1 MANLLH
7 AQKNQNPPPNP
18 VQNDHTQDPHP
29 ESLTKKIE
37 GFIKLKAPTFDYTDD
52 PLEAE
57 DWFRKI
63 EKKLDLTTCTD
74 EECVALAVHQLK
86 GTASAWWD
94 SFCGTHDD
102 PASIT
107 WEEFTVAF
115 REFFVPKEMLMQK
128 AAEFRNLKQ
137 GTMRVQEYVNL
148 FIRMM
153 RYAPD
158 DTRTDEK
165 KQYWFL
171 QGLHPEIR
179 VLLTAGVYRSLRHMM
194 NMAISVGKEVL
205 DYDEGESSKRK
216 RTDHMSLPRTF
227 QRPWYDLGDSDVDL
241 DCNAEV
247 QGPIRQR
254 QSYQPLGE
262 DSWEEPPILIP
273 TPGDLAFT
281 CYVCGSLDHEAEL
294 CPYKERKKRK
304 RKRHAKALT
313 HRRSDQCTQAR
324 APHSAIQGQ
333 LNHVTA
339 GDTTNA
345 PDVVLGLEFKADLTI
360 LCSDGIDSLSLYS
373 RYLQLHSLVTKTI
386 DEVPVICEYPD
397 VFPDELPGLPP
408 DRAVEFAI
416 NLVPG
421 AAPIA
426 KAPYRMSGK
435 EYYELKK
442 QLDNLLEKGLIR
454 CSISPW
460 GAPVLRKTSMRLCI
474 DYRGLNAVTL
484 KSKCPLPQ
492 IDDLLDQLKGE
503 RYFSKID
510 LRSGYHQMKIR
521 EEDIPKTAFVTRYG
535 HHEFTVVSS
544 GLTNAPAYFMN
555 MMNLIFKEELDQFV
569 VVFTDDI
576 LIYSK
581 TREQHEKHLR
591 AVLEKLR
598 RNQLYGKFSKCEFW
612 LEKITLLGHVWT
624 TEGVSVD
631 RGQKEA
637 VSNWKTPRNLLKDKV
652 SFEWNNKREKSFQ
665 CLKDKLTTTP
675 VLTLPDLQKDF
686 VVYCDAS
693 RQGLGCVLMQDNHVI
708 SHASCQ
714 LRAHEENYPT
724 HDLELAAVVH
734 ALKIW
739 RHYLL
744 GNKCDIY
751 TDHKNLKYIFTQSEL
766 NMRQR
771 RWLELIKDYELE
783 IHYHPGKANVV
794 ADALSRK
801 SYCNLLTGEE
811 LPIELCAEMEQ
822 LRLDFVTTEQLN
834 ELRVRCTLED
844 QIRQA
849 QKDCPSIVELK
860 EGMEKG
866 LLPDFRT
873 DDRGTIWLK
882 ERLES
887 ILTKA
892 HCTKYSIH
900 PGSIKMYQ
908 DLKKLFWWRRMK
920 RDIVAF
926 VAQCDTCNRIKAEKQ
941 RPAGLLKPLDIPM
954 WKWEKITMDFIV
966 GLPRTPKGNDSI
978 WVIVDRLTKSAHFIP
993 VKATHNAPRLAELYI
1008 QNSLHEALG
1017 TKLDYSTAYHPQTD
1031 GQTERVNQ
1039 LLEDLLRACVLTY
1052 GPNWEDSLPFAEF
1065 SYNNSY
1071 QASIEMSPFQALYGR
1086 QCRTP
1091 LMWEEA
1097 GERQFFGPA
1106 MFEEAAE
1113 NVAKVR
1119 ENLRIAQSRQKSY
1132 VDKRRRELTFEAGE
1146 FVYLKVSPLRG
1157 TKKFHMRGKLAPR
1170 YVGPYRIKKKIG
1182 ELAYEL
1188 ELPEHLSGVHPV
1200 FHISQLRKCL
1210 RLPETQISPE
1220 AADLQDNLEY
1230 PVQILD
1236 RAEKGTRRTRVPVCK
1251 VLWSNHSER
1260 EATWEKESEL
1270 RDKYPHLFENE

>member
-1 MANLLH
+1 
-7 AQKNQNPPPNP
+7 
-18 VQNDHTQDPHP
+18 
-29 ESLTKKIE
+29 
-37 GFIKLKAPTFDYTDD
+37 
-52 PLEAE
+52 
-57 DWFRKI
+57 
-63 EKKLDLTTCTD
+63 
-74 EECVALAVHQLK
+74 
-86 GTASAWWD
+86 
-94 SFCGTHDD
+94 
-102 PASIT
+102 
-107 WEEFTVAF
+107 
-115 REFFVPKEMLMQK
+115 
-128 AAEFRNLKQ
+128 
-137 GTMRVQEYVNL
+137 
-148 FIRMM
+148 
-153 RYAPD
+153 
-158 DTRTDEK
+158 
-165 KQYWFL
+165 
-171 QGLHPEIR
+171 
-179 VLLTAGVYRSLRHMM
+179 MM
-194 NMAISVGKEVL
+194 NKAISAGKEVL
-205 DYDEGESSKRK
+205 DYHGGESSKRK
-216 RTDHMSLPRTF
+216 RTDHMSLPGTF
-227 QRPWYDLGDSDVDL
+227 QRPWYDLGDSDDDL
-241 DCNAEV
+241 DYNAEV

-254 QSYQPLGE
+254 QSHQPLGE
-262 DSWEEPPILIP
+262 DSWEETPTPIP

-281 CYVCGSLDHEAEL
+281 CFVCGSLDHEADL
-294 CPYKERKKRK
+294 CPYKEKKKRK
-304 RKRHAKALT
+304 RKRHAKAYT

-324 APHSAIQGQ
+324 APQTAMQGQ

-339 GDTTNA
+339 EDTTNA

-360 LCSDGIDSLSLYS
+360 LCSDGIDVILGRDWLTRHRGVISCSPRSVKLVHPTRQEVEFVPVQSLATH
-373 RYLQLHSLVTKTI
+373 QLHSLVTKTI
-386 DEVPVICEYPD
+386 DEIPVVCEYPD
-397 VFPDELPGLPP
+397 VFPDDIPGFPP

-421 AAPIA
+421 TAPIA

-435 EYYELKK
+435 EYDELKK
-442 QLDNLLEKGLIR
+442 QLDELLEKGLIR
-454 CSISPW
+454 CSVSPW
-460 GAPVLRKTSMRLCI
+460 GAPVLFVKKTDETMRLCI
-474 DYRGLNAVTL
+474 DYRELNAVTI
-484 KSKCPLPQ
+484 KSKCPMPR
-492 IDDLLDQLKGE
+492 IDDLLDQLKE
-503 RYFSKID
+503 AKYFSKID
-510 LRSGYHQMKIR
+510 LRSGYHQIKIR

-555 MMNLIFKEELDQFV
+555 MMNLILKEELDQFV

-598 RNQLYGKFSKCEFW
+598 RNQLHGKFSKCKFW

-631 RGQKEA
+631 PKKIEA
-637 VSNWKTPRNLLKDKV
+637 VSNWKTPRNVTEIRSFLGLAKYYRRFIENFSKIARPMTELLKDQV
-652 SFEWNNKREKSFQ
+652 SFEWN
-665 CLKDKLTTTP
+665 DKH
-675 VLTLPDLQKDF
+675 
-686 VVYCDAS
+686 
-693 RQGLGCVLMQDNHVI
+693 NHVI
-708 SHASCQ
+708 SYASRQ

-724 HDLELAAVVH
+724 HDLELAAMVH

-751 TDHKNLKYIFTQSEL
+751 TDHKSLKYIFTQSEL

-811 LPIELCAEMEQ
+811 MSAELCAEMEQ
-822 LRLDFVTTEQLN
+822 LRVDFVTTEQLN

-849 QKDCPSIVELK
+849 QKDCTSIAELK
-860 EGMEKG
+860 VGMEKG

-873 DDRGTIWLK
+873 DDQGTIWLK
-882 ERLES
+882 ERLCVPLDEGIRES
-887 ILTKA
+887 ILTEA
-892 HCTKYSIH
+892 HCTRYSIH
-900 PGSIKMYQ
+900 PGSTKMYQ

-920 RDIVAF
+920 RDIAAF

-1008 QNSLHEALG
+1008 QNVLRLHGVPISIVSDRGPQFTARFWKSLHEALG

-1052 GPNWEDSLPFAEF
+1052 GPNWEDSLPYAEF

-1071 QASIEMSPFQALYGR
+1071 QASIEMSPFQGLYGR

-1091 LMWEEA
+1091 LMWEET
-1097 GERQFFGPA
+1097 GERQCFGPA

-1132 VDKRRRELTFEAGE
+1132 ADKRRRELTFEAGE

-1157 TKKFHMRGKLAPR
+1157 TKRFHMRGKLAPR
-1170 YVGPYRIKKKIG
+1170 YIGPYRIKKKIG
-1182 ELAYEL
+1182 DLAYEL

-1200 FHISQLRKCL
+1200 FHVSQLRKCL
-1210 RLPETQISPE
+1210 RLPDTQISPE
-1220 AADLQDNLEY
+1220 VVDLQDNLEYLEY

-1236 RAEKGTRRTRVPVCK
+1236 RAEKGTRRTRIPVCK

-1260 EATWEKESEL
+1260 EATWEKESEF
-1270 RDKYPHLFENE
+1270 REKYPHLFENE